1 MRVLCF
7 TNTSC
12 IHTRA
17 ASCTAPFWP
26 PLYEARK
33 SLMALSSSIPAC
45 RAARRSSEDRVDRQT
60 ICIRPSAVFK
70 TMSHLCLSRG
80 LPFVEALH
88 FRLYAVRCC
97 VSHMSGPEYDEA
109 LKRLVAELTCAICN
123 SVYVTPVSLPCTHVF
138 CNACVRSKLE
148 GVGVYKNECPTCKS
162 PSFVRDLRSNT
173 KVQAVARIT
182 QFLLQQAQQAQASA
196 PGGSAHADEGA
207 ASPAGLEEELPHV
220 GGAVLPEDLPTLC
233 DALHQWMTDVE
244 SPHSEQLDTEQLDA
258 LEDLLEDALAQLKAR
273 LRRRGLTLDLPFDEQ
288 RDAASVPP
296 GVEDAR
302 LRIEKLRPSQLR
314 TLCAHFAMPAAKV
327 ATWGIARLRQEL
339 SKCDHDLLEAIL
351 AAEGC

>member
-1 MRVLCF
+1 M
-7 TNTSC
+7 
-12 IHTRA
+12 
-17 ASCTAPFWP
+17 
-26 PLYEARK
+26 
-33 SLMALSSSIPAC
+33 
-45 RAARRSSEDRVDRQT
+45 
-60 ICIRPSAVFK
+60 ICICPSAVFK
-70 TMSHLCLSRG
+70 TG
-80 LPFVEALH
+80 LGSSSVIYVPFVEALH
-88 FRLYAVRCC
+88 FRLYAVCCC

-196 PGGSAHADEGA
+196 PGGSAHADDGA
-207 ASPAGLEEELPHV
+207 ASPAGLEEALPHV
-220 GGAVLPEDLPTLC
+220 GVLPEDLPTLC

-244 SPHSEQLDTEQLDA
+244 SPDSEQLDTEQLDA
-258 LEDLLEDALAQLKAR
+258 LDSLLEHALGQLKTRLKAR
-273 LRRRGLTLDLPFDEQ
+273 GITLDLPFDEQ